1 MHTAFG
7 VVLCG
12 KQGKSMFNEV
22 KKNLGFGCMRLPLLE
37 NGDVDLA
44 ETSKMV
50 DKFLEEGFNYFDTAH
65 GYLNGKSELA
75 IKECLTKRH
84 KREEYILTDK
94 LTMSYFKKKEDIKP
108 FFENQLKAC
117 GVDYF
122 NFYLMHS
129 QSKEIVEYFKKCR
142 AKSAVRDSALCFYNY
157 SILLQKNLWRI
168 KHA

>member
-1 MHTAFG
+1 
-7 VVLCG
+7 
-12 KQGKSMFNEV
+12 MFNEV

-44 ETSKMV
+44 ETSKMI
-50 DKFLEEGFNYFDTAH
+50 DKFLEEGFNYLDTAH

-75 IKECLTKRH
+75 IKECLAKRH

-129 QSKEIVEYFKKCR
+129 QSKEIFEYFKKCR